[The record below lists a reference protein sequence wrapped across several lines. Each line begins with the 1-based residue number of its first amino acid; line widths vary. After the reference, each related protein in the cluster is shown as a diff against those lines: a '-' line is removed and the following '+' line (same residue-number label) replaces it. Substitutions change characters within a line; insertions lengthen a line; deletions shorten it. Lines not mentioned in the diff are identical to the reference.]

1 MSLENVFAI
10 GKKHKVGN
18 MEVEIKQVA
27 LGDLPLL
34 TEVASKFMGSK
45 GKSTKENIMS
55 LIQKDFH
62 LVKEVFS
69 VMTDINQEDVSK
81 LNLAASIEI
90 LTLIVEENKSFLL
103 EALPEAMERLSK
115 SLSGLSKS
123 KN

>member
-62 LVKEVFS
+62 LVKDVFS
-69 VMTDINQEDVSK
+69 VMTDINQEYVSK
-81 LNLAASIEI
+81 LNLNGENNPNS
-90 LTLIVEENKSFLL
+90 TLQSLDIYLL
-103 EALPEAMERLSK
+103 SPK
-115 SLSGLSKS
+115 P
-123 KN
+123 

>member
-1 MSLENVFAI
+1 
-10 GKKHKVGN
+10 
-18 MEVEIKQVA
+18 
-27 LGDLPLL
+27 
-34 TEVASKFMGSK
+34 
-45 GKSTKENIMS
+45 MS

-62 LVKEVFS
+62 LVKDVFS

-90 LTLIVEENKSFLL
+90 LTLIVEENKGFLL
-103 EALPEAMERLSK
+103 EAVPEAMEKLSK